1 MIKKTNMRKIIFI
14 ATIILINTINVSYS
28 QTGTS
33 SPREIAKSAF
43 LSTVLL
49 TMEDVN
55 GQPLSLGSGFV
66 IDDGVVVTNFHV
78 IENSKGGIVK
88 IIGDPK
94 KYRISGIIE
103 IDKQN
108 DIAILSV
115 KGLIAPKVKIG
126 DYTTVGVGDNIYA
139 VGNPRG
145 LEGTFSQGIVSG
157 IRDFEGEK
165 LLQITAPISPGS
177 SGGPILNANGE
188 VIGVAIATIQNGQ
201 NLNFAIPIT
210 YVSSIYDKSTK
221 TTKEFSDN
229 VKNTTTSK
237 RAIGESIS
245 EEVKGV
251 LFQWESPAIL
261 SWFSF
266 SIKNNLDY
274 EIKNV
279 SFIVIFYDVNKQP
292 IDVFNS
298 KTDIIIPSMLAKRT
312 SVLNKES
319 TSSTLY
325 KLTKSVEIRILDF
338 EIVE

>member
-1 MIKKTNMRKIIFI
+1 MNKKTSMKKIIYI
-14 ATIILINTINVSYS
+14 ATFILINTVNVSYS
-28 QTGTS
+28 QTEFK
-33 SPREIAKSAF
+33 SPRDIAKSAF

-55 GQPLSLGSGFV
+55 GQPLSIGSGFV
-66 IDDGVVVTNFHV
+66 IDEGVVVTNFHV
-78 IENSKGGIVK
+78 VENSKGGIVK
-88 IIGDPK
+88 IIGDQK

-103 IDKQN
+103 IDKKN
-108 DIAILSV
+108 DLAILSV
-115 KGLIAPKVKIG
+115 SGLIAPKVKIG
-126 DYTTVGVGDNIYA
+126 DYSKVGIGDNIYA

-177 SGGPILNANGE
+177 SGGPILNSNGE
-188 VIGVAIATIQNGQ
+188 VIGVAVATIQNGQ

-210 YVSSIYDKSTK
+210 FVNTLYAKSSKSV
-221 TTKEFSDN
+221 KEFSDN
-229 VKNTTTSK
+229 VKNTSK

-245 EEVKGV
+245 EEVKGI
-251 LFQWESPAIL
+251 LFQWETPIW

-279 SFIVIFYDVNKQP
+279 SFIVIFYDISKQP
-292 IDVFNS
+292 IDVYIS
-298 KTDIIIPSMLAKRT
+298 KTDNIIPSKLAKRT
-312 SVLNKES
+312 SVLNDDS
-319 TSSTLY
+319 ASSTLN